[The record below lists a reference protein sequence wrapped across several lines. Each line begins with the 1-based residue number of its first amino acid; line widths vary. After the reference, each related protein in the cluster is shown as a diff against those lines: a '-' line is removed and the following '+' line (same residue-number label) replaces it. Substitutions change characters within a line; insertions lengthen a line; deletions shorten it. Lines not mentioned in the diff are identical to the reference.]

1 MNRSQKV
8 ISLQQSSKYVPYP
21 FFKGKKET
29 SMYGNMFFD
38 DFCRYFSI
46 DLGKKNNYRYFYK
59 IDGDDGS
66 LENLLEYDN
75 HMFFQYDFDKLLM
88 NNLANLLTYGKAYVE
103 VVKLFDKDNKLVGIK
118 LLAFRNNIQISL
130 GDKIYY
136 FLRRYDCRIAKDA
149 LVAAKSKISGLKV
162 MTIDYDSTTQAKTH
176 LTSISSSTA
185 SK

>member
-1 MNRSQKV
+1 MIDGRKNIMNRSQKV

-136 FLRRYDCRIAKDA
+136 FLRRYDCRIAFSMLLKSLEIFKINKRQA
-149 LVAAKSKISGLKV
+149 LLS
-162 MTIDYDSTTQAKTH
+162 
-176 LTSISSSTA
+176 
-185 SK
+185 